1 MKRLPSFNDFS
12 PGIIGDLR
20 IPLRLVQ
27 ENAGDFDA
35 IVAAWAQAFFKGED
49 NKRARTNI
57 AATLGNIGLFDR
69 KSASLTPEGRTIL
82 DAPTGKDAAARFVL
96 HVINTRNGMLLV
108 DAITSLNRR
117 GDGVTKDS
125 LKQALQRLG
134 VEGLSSGTTDHTTLR
149 NWMVEAGLLGIAPA
163 FAPDNAAL
171 KSLLGV
177 SADERTGLLALPLA
191 QQIFLKILRR
201 VSEAEEGHAVPTKLV
216 LDECLRDYRV
226 HFDEDQASAKVLRPL
241 EVDGWIKLAKR
252 SSKASGGKSG
262 VVQAAE
268 KLLSI
273 PINQIVPDFDS
284 VIPADLRAKIDTPR
298 KEILRLLRSAEKYD
312 RGLGLELLALRM
324 LIDLGL
330 QPRSFRQRSRDTAYA
345 ELDLTAE
352 GVNLLF
358 SRWNLQCKCVSARVG
373 LADVAKEVGLAIY
386 SKSHVVTMVTT
397 SDFSREALAYAR
409 EISLATHLQFLFV
422 TGTVVEAYLSNGP
435 TSLLDYVAQNAI
447 QVMATKRSQQ
457 ISPMEEN
464 IPSG

>member
-12 PGIIGDLR
+12 PGIIKDVR
-20 IPLRLVQ
+20 EPLRLVG
-27 ENAGDFDA
+27 ENVGDFDA
-35 IVAAWAQAFFKGED
+35 IAAAWAQAFFKGED

-57 AATLGNIGLFDR
+57 AATLGNIGLLDR
-69 KSASLTPEGRTIL
+69 KSASLTAEGKKVL
-82 DAPTGKDAAARFVL
+82 DAPTSTEAAARFVL
-96 HVINTRNGMLLV
+96 HIINTRNGMLLI

-149 NWMVEAGLLGIAPA
+149 NWMVEARVLGPG
-163 FAPDNAAL
+163 PDFKPNDSAL
-171 KSLLGV
+171 KSLLGI
-177 SADERTGLLALPLA
+177 SAGERTDFLALPLA

-201 VSEAEEGHAVPTKLV
+201 VVEPEESHTVPTKLV
-216 LDECLRDYRV
+216 LDECLRDYRS

-241 EVDGWIKLAKR
+241 EAVGWIKLANR
-252 SSKASGGKSG
+252 STKASGGKSG
-262 VVQAAE
+262 VVQATE

-273 PINQIVPDFDS
+273 PIDQIVPDFDS
-284 VIPADLRAKIDTPR
+284 VVPADLRAKIDTPR
-298 KEILRLLRSAEKYD
+298 QEILHLLKSEAKYD

-352 GVNLLF
+352 GANLLF
-358 SRWNLQCKCVSARVG
+358 SRWNLQCKCVSARVS

-386 SKSHVVTMVTT
+386 SKSHVVAMVTT
-397 SDFSREALAYAR
+397 SDFTREALAYAR
-409 EISLATHLQFLFV
+409 EITLATHLQFLFV
-422 TGTVVEAYLSNGP
+422 TGDVVNAFLTDGP
-435 TSLLDYVAQNAI
+435 AKLLDHVAQNAL
-447 QVMATKRSQQ
+447 QVMAIKRSQP
-457 ISPMEEN
+457 ISPADE
-464 IPSG
+464 